1 MSHRGSEGEHPAY
14 LMIDSTVRKMK
25 WKEALLQ
32 EVICMTDAAVKDWEK
47 NLQ

>member
-1 MSHRGSEGEHPAY
+1 MR
-14 LMIDSTVRKMK
+14 

-47 NLQ
+47 NVIGKGSGLGSSFPRLGQGKG